1 MQINKIMSE
10 LKVQDRYDCRK
21 FLFSLTFT
29 VLLT

>member
-10 LKVQDRYDCRK
+10 LKVQDRYGCRK

-29 VLLT
+29 FLRT